1 MGKDFQCA
9 GYHLV
14 IMCGTNEAG
23 FIGGWGQV
31 KPLIQTG
38 MEKRIKEFVFGG
50 DRILKLGDWIFR
62 KK

>member
-1 MGKDFQCA
+1 MGKDFQCV

-14 IMCGTNEAG
+14 IMCSTNEAG
-23 FIGGWGQV
+23 FIGRWGEV

-38 MEKRIKEFVFGG
+38 MEKRIEGFVFRG
-50 DRILKLGDWIFR
+50 DRILKLSDWIFC